1 MRNLKRALSLT
12 LASVMLL
19 GMMVMGSSA
28 LSFNDADDISNV
40 TAATVLEE
48 LEVMQGDGRG
58 NFMPEQPVTRAQMAI
73 LICRILYGDKLNV
86 KQFEGVTQYTDVGTN
101 DYYTGYINLATSL
114 GIINGYGDGRF
125 GPDDTVTTAQ
135 AALML
140 SRALGY
146 FQANE
151 LDGQDWALAA
161 VAQATKVDMFGGL
174 KLNTNELL
182 A

>member
-86 KQFEGVTQYTDVGTN
+86 TQFSGVTQYNDVAAN
-101 DYYTGYINLATSL
+101 D
-114 GIINGYGDGRF
+114 
-125 GPDDTVTTAQ
+125 
-135 AALML
+135 
-140 SRALGY
+140 
-146 FQANE
+146 
-151 LDGQDWALAA
+151 
-161 VAQATKVDMFGGL
+161 
-174 KLNTNELL
+174 
-182 A
+182 